1 MTKKPSDSDPFRIA
15 ALAGAGPPANPNT
28 SQQKQKKGK
37 QEKDPKKKKSKKG
50 KGFLLKAEAQQLKD
64 AGKWEEFCTQ
74 RKAEAKEKA
83 TEKAKISATAL
94 NPAVATTSTA
104 NPASIL
110 KKDSQPFVRAAA
122 EAIDK
127 AVTFG
132 ATIGKA
138 VLQGQQVC
146 FNVAVVETSGKE
158 KASGG

>member
-1 MTKKPSDSDPFRIA
+1 M
-15 ALAGAGPPANPNT
+15 AGAGPPANPNT

-74 RKAEAKEKA
+74 HKAEAKEKA

-110 KKDSQPFVRAAA
+110 KKGSQPIVRAAA
-122 EAIDK
+122 EAINK